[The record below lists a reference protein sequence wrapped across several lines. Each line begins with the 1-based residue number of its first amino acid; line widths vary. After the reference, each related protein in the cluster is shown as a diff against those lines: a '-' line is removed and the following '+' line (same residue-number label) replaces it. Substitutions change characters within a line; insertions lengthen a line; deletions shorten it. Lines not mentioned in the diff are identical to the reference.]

1 MTHTMEI
8 DGVEVAFSEGET
20 ILEIA
25 QRHQKE
31 IPTLCYDPRL
41 EPFGGCRLC
50 IVELEG
56 ARNPVASCTTK
67 ATAGMV
73 VRTTTDTIEA
83 YRKTLL
89 EMVVS
94 ENREVD
100 VSPLRGYASGELA
113 DLRDKYGVN
122 GTSITGAT
130 SGTSKT
136 DDDNPFILR
145 DYELCISCYRCV
157 RVCAEQEGDHAINVM
172 SRGFHTQITTEFDGL
187 LKDSACTFCGQCIQT
202 CPTGALADKKAL
214 RAVDEVEDAVPDKT
228 RTICPYCGVGC
239 SVDILTK
246 NEKIVGIHPAMDGPA
261 NQGALCVKGQFAY
274 DFVQHPDRLKTPLI
288 RGTMA
293 NSTKP
298 HGKRLST
305 EPLKGFGKS
314 MLNTVGIAST
324 VLPLDAHPVKRRI
337 SCRSLSAQASGQIT
351 STIAA
356 VPDTPRPLPVWQR
369 QSDVARCLIHSLTC
383 KSRMLFSASARI

>member
-1 MTHTMEI
+1 MKDKIEI
-8 DGVEVAFSEGET
+8 DGVEVTFSEDET
-20 ILEIA
+20 ILEVA
-25 QRHQKE
+25 QRHEKE

-56 ARNPVASCTTK
+56 ARNPVASCTTQ
-67 ATAGMV
+67 ATPGMV
-73 VRTTTDTIEA
+73 VRTATDTIEA

-100 VSPLRGYASGELA
+100 VSPLRGYAAGELA
-113 DLRDKYGVN
+113 DLRDKYAIN
-122 GTSITGAT
+122 GTRMTGAK
-130 SGTSKT
+130 SGSNKT
-136 DDDNPFILR
+136 EDDNPFILR

-172 SRGFHTQITTEFDGL
+172 NRGFHTQITTEFDGL

-214 RAVDEVEDAVPDKT
+214 RAADEVADTIPDKT

-274 DFVQHPDRLKTPLI
+274 DFVQHSDRLKTPLI
-288 RGTMA
+288 RGDDGELHEATWEDALDKAAEGFQQA
-293 NSTKP
+293 NAE
-298 HGKRLST
+298 HGRHSIY
-305 EPLKGFGKS
+305 
-314 MLNTVGIAST
+314 GIASGRA
-324 VLPLDAHPVKRRI
+324 P
-337 SCRSLSAQASGQIT
+337 SE
-351 STIAA
+351 AA
-356 VPDTPRPLPVWQR
+356 YLMQKFIRVGFGSNYIDN
-369 QSDVARCLIHSLTC
+369 C
-383 KSRMLFSASARI
+383 SRA